1 MAIETA
7 DPSKRSAHDVGN
19 IFVTQYYS
27 FFFGGSEDVYKF
39 YEESSVLSRPGP
51 NGEMTSATTIQG
63 IKDLVLFLDFEG
75 YKKEIKTV
83 DAQYSCNEGVLV
95 LVTGCLTGKD
105 NLERSFTQTFFLAP
119 HAKGYYVLNDVF
131 RFVDVPKAV
140 TPPVNDANEDVSS
153 TSLLSNEDNQ
163 PSQDHCAPTKVT
175 TNGSSDTKT
184 STNDNSS
191 VVKKVVV
198 SEQPVTSS
206 NNDGHTAA
214 KSASADQED
223 SQKISYSS
231 MKNDGHAAAK
241 SASIDLENSKK
252 ISYAS
257 MVAKERTVTSP
268 TQSAT
273 TVVVALSSTRQ
284 QQRAS
289 APLKASAPGGN
300 GAAQN
305 SRTNTQANGAAQN
318 SRTDTQVKSIYV
330 GNLPPDV
337 SVEQLEAVFKK
348 FGPIKK
354 GGIKVRNFADGF
366 CYGFVE
372 FELSKSACSAI
383 EAHNITVGS
392 KEAYITEKKS
402 TNQAGNGRGRFLSEK
417 SEFKNNYRNRES
429 FDSRGYGRHQNG
441 NRSDFSGQTRG
452 PTRSNGEAHL
462 KVLQNGGGEQQPVRV
477 E

>member
-1 MAIETA
+1 MTIESA
-7 DPSKRSAHDVGN
+7 DPSKRSAQDVGN
-19 IFVTQYYS
+19 IFVTQYYT
-27 FFFGGSEDVYKF
+27 FFFGGSELVYKF

-63 IKDLVLFLDFEG
+63 IKDLVLSLEFEG

-83 DAQYSCNEGVLV
+83 DAQDSCNEGVLV

-131 RFVDVPKAV
+131 RFVDVPRAV
-140 TPPVNDANEDVSS
+140 TPPVNDANEDVAS
-153 TSLLSNEDNQ
+153 TPLSPNEDNQ

-175 TNGSSDTKT
+175 TNVSSDKKA
-184 STNDNSS
+184 STDNNSS
-191 VVKKVVV
+191 VVKEVVV
-198 SEQPVTSS
+198 SEQPVTSRKNDEHAAAMSVS
-206 NNDGHTAA
+206 N
-214 KSASADQED
+214 DQED
-223 SQKISYSS
+223 SEKISYSS
-231 MKNDGHAAAK
+231 MKNDGQTAAK
-241 SASIDLENSKK
+241 LASNDLENSKK
-252 ISYAS
+252 NSYAS
-257 MVAKERTVTSP
+257 MVAKKGTVTSP
-268 TQSAT
+268 TEST
-273 TVVVALSSTRQ
+273 TTAVVAPSSTHQ

-289 APLKASAPGGN
+289 APLKASAPGSN

-305 SRTNTQANGAAQN
+305 SRTDTQGNGAAQI

-330 GNLPPDV
+330 GNLPSDV
-337 SVEQLEAVFKK
+337 SVKQLEAVFKK

-354 GGIKVRNFADGF
+354 GGIQVRNFADGF

-402 TNQAGNGRGRFLSEK
+402 TNQAGNGRGRFLSGK
-417 SEFKNNYRNRES
+417 SEVKNDNYRNQES
-429 FDSRGYGRHQNG
+429 FDGRGYGRHQNG
-441 NRSDFSGQTRG
+441 NRSNFSGQIRG
-452 PTRSNGEAHL
+452 LTKSIGETHQ
-462 KVLQNGGGEQQPVRV
+462 KVGAGEQPVRV